1 MSDAAPDPKPQPD
14 LSDPDDA
21 FHAVSEASLRL
32 MAGAVSKP
40 RLAQLKIAAQEQ
52 ETDYPWQRIT
62 QAIVSESVDGQD
74 LVKQG
79 LIAQRDWILRGGR
92 VAKGPSIKSRAKG
105 FFARLT
111 AQLIFGVIFT
121 TVIVLTLLLLEYRF
135 GWNIY
140 WLLDKTLELIGA
152 PPR

>member
-1 MSDAAPDPKPQPD
+1 MSDAASDPKPQPD
-14 LSDPDDA
+14 LNDPEEA
-21 FHAVSEASLRL
+21 YRAVSEASLRL

-40 RLAQLKIAAQEQ
+40 QLAQLKIAAQQ
-52 ETDYPWQRIT
+52 EEDDYPWQRIT
-62 QAIVSESVDGQD
+62 QAIVVEPVDGQG

-92 VAKGPSIKSRAKG
+92 VVKGPSVTRRAKG

-111 AQLIFGVIFT
+111 AQLIFGVIFA
-121 TVIVLTLLLLEYRF
+121 TVVVLMLLLLEYRF

-140 WLLDKTLELIGA
+140 WLLDKTLEFIGA

>member
-1 MSDAAPDPKPQPD
+1 MSDAAPEPKPPLD
-14 LSDPDDA
+14 LSDPNDA
-21 FHAVSEASLRL
+21 LQAVSEASLRL

-40 RLAQLKIAAQEQ
+40 RLAQLRIAAQEE
-52 ETDYPWQRIT
+52 ETDYPWQRVT
-62 QAIVSESVDGQD
+62 QAILSEPVEGQD

-79 LIAQRDWILRGGR
+79 LIAQRDWVLRGGR
-92 VAKGPSIKSRAKG
+92 VAKGPSVTRRAKG

-111 AQLIFGVIFT
+111 AQLIFGVIFA
-121 TVIVLTLLLLEYRF
+121 TVFVLMLLLLEYRF